1 LQHKATLIEELEERM
16 QKLHEEQASLIL
28 ERRTADNEDEMME
41 VEAAVKA
48 AMSVFSARGNSA
60 ATIDAAKSAAA
71 AALVALKDQANL
83 PVKLDEFGRDIN
95 LQKRMDMEKRA
106 KARQRR
112 KARFDSKRLSYM
124 EVDSSDQKIEGEL
137 STDES
142 ESDSEKN
149 AAYQSTRDLLL
160 RTAEEIFS
168 DASEEYSQ
176 LSVVKERF
184 ETWKKEYFA
193 SYRDAY
199 MSLSAP
205 AIFSPYVR
213 LELLKWDPLH
223 EDSDF
228 FDMKWYT
235 SSVANNSIQILTF
248 YNLICRFFFFFLDSQ
263 SCKFILFA

>member
-1 LQHKATLIEELEERM
+1 LFSLQHKATLIEELEERM

-142 ESDSEKN
+142 DSDSEKN

-168 DASEEYSQ
+168 DASSNIPNFQ
-176 LSVVKERF
+176 
-184 ETWKKEYFA
+184 W
-193 SYRDAY
+193 
-199 MSLSAP
+199 
-205 AIFSPYVR
+205 
-213 LELLKWDPLH
+213 
-223 EDSDF
+223 
-228 FDMKWYT
+228 
-235 SSVANNSIQILTF
+235 
-248 YNLICRFFFFFLDSQ
+248 
-263 SCKFILFA
+263 

>member
-1 LQHKATLIEELEERM
+1 M
-16 QKLHEEQASLIL
+16 QKLHEEQASLIF

-142 ESDSEKN
+142 DSDSEKN

-223 EDSDF
+223 EDADF
-228 FDMKWYT
+228 FDMKWYA
-235 SSVANNSIQILTF
+235 SSVANNSIQILNF
-248 YNLICRFFFFFLDSQ
+248 
-263 SCKFILFA
+263 